1 MCLTA
6 PGSMKIGPLT
16 LLLLCLLELTERSS
30 MEDNGVTVWIRVEQ
44 KKPQIQKKEE
54 SISPHLEEAQVVT
67 DSTNIKII

>member
-6 PGSMKIGPLT
+6 PGSMKVGPRT

-30 MEDNGVTVWIRVEQ
+30 MENNGVRVWIRVEQ

-54 SISPHLEEAQVVT
+54 SISPYLEEAQVVT